1 MKITAIT
8 QQKKRQNRY
17 NVFIDNEFAFGID
30 GVDLLYYKLKEG
42 IELTQERYDL
52 IMDELVFV
60 KARETAMR
68 YIDFKRRTEKEVRQK
83 LGEEFGEATTERV
96 IELLKRYRVIDDE
109 EYARLYITDC
119 LKLKGW
125 GARRILTELA
135 ARGIDRGAAEKYLEG
150 SGDAMR
156 EKAEKLLEKRIKNG
170 IADQKEYKKHMDF
183 LLRRGF
189 DFETAK
195 NALNKYKNDMEE

>member
-17 NVFIDNEFAFGID
+17 NIFIDNEFAFGID
-30 GVDLLYYKLKEG
+30 GVDMLYYKLKEG
-42 IELTQERYDL
+42 EELTRERYEL

-60 KARETAMR
+60 KARETALR

-83 LGEEFGEATTERV
+83 LREEFNDETIERV

-109 EYARLYITDC
+109 EYARLYTADC

-135 ARGIDRGAAEKYLEG
+135 ARGISRDTAEKYLEG
-150 SGDAMR
+150 SGDVMS
-156 EKAEKLLEKRIKNG
+156 EKAEKLLEKRVKNR
-170 IADQKEYKKHMDF
+170 ISDQKEYKKHMDF

-189 DFETAK
+189 DYTTAK
-195 NALNKYKNDMEE
+195 NALEKYRTDDIE

>member
-30 GVDLLYYKLKEG
+30 GVDMLYYKLKEG
-42 IELTQERYDL
+42 EELTSERYEL
-52 IMDELVFV
+52 IMNELVFV
-60 KARETAMR
+60 KARETALR

-83 LGEEFGEATTERV
+83 LREEFNDETIERV

-109 EYARLYITDC
+109 EYARLYIADC

-135 ARGIDRGAAEKYLEG
+135 ARGICRNTAEKYLEG
-150 SGDAMR
+150 SGELMN
-156 EKAEKLLEKRIKNG
+156 EKADKLLEKRVKGKIS
-170 IADQKEYKKHMDF
+170 DQKEYKKHMDF

-189 DFETAK
+189 DYQTAK
-195 NALNKYKNDMEE
+195 NALDKYRTDDIE

>member
-17 NVFIDNEFAFGID
+17 NVFIDNDFAFGID

-96 IELLKRYRVIDDE
+96 IELLKRYRIIDDE

-170 IADQKEYKKHMDF
+170 IADRKEYKKHMDF

-189 DFETAK
+189 DFETTK

>member
-30 GVDLLYYKLKEG
+30 GVDMLYYKLKEG
-42 IELTQERYDL
+42 EELTSERYEL
-52 IMDELVFV
+52 IMNELVFV
-60 KARETAMR
+60 KARETALR

-83 LGEEFGEATTERV
+83 LREEFNDETIERV

-109 EYARLYITDC
+109 EYARLYIADC

-135 ARGIDRGAAEKYLEG
+135 ARGIGRDAAEKYLED
-150 SGDAMR
+150 SGELMG
-156 EKAEKLLEKRIKNG
+156 EKADKLLKKRVKGKIS
-170 IADQKEYKKHMDF
+170 DQKEYKKHMDF

-189 DFETAK
+189 DYTTAK
-195 NALNKYKNDMEE
+195 NALDKYRTDDIE

>member
-42 IELTQERYDL
+42 IELTRERYDL

-125 GARRILTELA
+125 GTRRILTELA
-135 ARGIDRGAAEKYLEG
+135 ARGIDRGAAETYLEG

-170 IADQKEYKKHMDF
+170 IADRKEYKKHMDF